1 MPLSFAKCCL
11 IKPASLE
18 IIGGFFCYMIIM
30 QILQPILLF
39 WEQYNSEGSFI
50 SVCVSDLHLT
60 YHNYTSTVIIMIFSL
75 NTYSKIQIH
84 SLSLINLNFLLRY

>member
-18 IIGGFFCYMIIM
+18 IIEGFFCYMIIM
-30 QILQPILLF
+30 QILQPILVF

-60 YHNYTSTVIIMIFSL
+60 YHNYTSTVIIMIFS
-75 NTYSKIQIH
+75 
-84 SLSLINLNFLLRY
+84 